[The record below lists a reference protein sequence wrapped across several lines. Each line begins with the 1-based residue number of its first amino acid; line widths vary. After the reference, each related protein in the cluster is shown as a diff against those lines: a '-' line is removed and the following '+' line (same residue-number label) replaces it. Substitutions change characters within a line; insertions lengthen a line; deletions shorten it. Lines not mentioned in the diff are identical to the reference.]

1 MCHSQE
7 KEGVQMRIIYIR
19 LIAILFIAGLVMMLP
34 YNPFCSHCQQHDK
47 HITIFYT
54 SDLQGT
60 LAPCG

>member
-1 MCHSQE
+1 M
-7 KEGVQMRIIYIR
+7 KRISIR
-19 LIAILFIAGLVMMLP
+19 LITIVFIAGVAMVLP
-34 YNPFCSHCQQHDK
+34 YNPFCSHCQQRDK